1 MHAAIHHNSTAGLRV
16 IYKLRRLSCCKN
28 ENVLLRN
35 EQFPHGRIENSKG
48 LSAGD
53 LSSITA
59 GALGAWENGRP
70 LTGATRCLMAHGKH
84 RAVRREGNRTVN
96 CSGSALEYWKRLAG
110 GTGRPRSPLLS
121 FPRRI
126 PRMPCRLRAQTNCFR
141 PFQYLLKQESL
152 TCDNKRYWQL
162 ESCGSFCRLNSPSD
176 DDRVNEKKETE
187 GFLEALHFSQ
197 LWVFDFLGLYLH
209 FWEMKQKTS
218 QRFNV
223 WLQRRCFFLF
233 YGVWENILN
242 GWISLTA

>member
-1 MHAAIHHNSTAGLRV
+1 MSNTCRNTSQFHSRPRV

-59 GALGAWENGRP
+59 GMLGAWENGRP
-70 LTGATRCLMAHGKH
+70 LTGATRCLIAHGKH

-121 FPRRI
+121 FPRWI
-126 PRMPCRLRAQTNCFR
+126 LRMPCRLRAQTNCFW

-152 TCDNKRYWQL
+152 TCDNKRYWQP
-162 ESCGSFCRLNSPSD
+162 ESCGSFCRLNSPLD
-176 DDRVNEKKETE
+176 DDRVNEKKEIE
-187 GFLEALHFSQ
+187 RFF
-197 LWVFDFLGLYLH
+197 
-209 FWEMKQKTS
+209 FWGASFQS
-218 QRFNV
+218 AQGIWLSRF
-223 WLQRRCFFLF
+223 
-233 YGVWENILN
+233 
-242 GWISLTA
+242 IS